1 MTPEA
6 LADYLMGDP
15 VPFDPAAL
23 ARLEAR
29 AGAALPA
36 DYCDFLERNRNGG
49 MTSPSAI
56 EQPGLVT
63 SSGHEIEQFYA
74 VTGLAADWDRPGLHN
89 YPVTTLRDWLAEGGH
104 HDDRVPLHWIVIGG
118 NWSGDQFV
126 LDLSVP
132 GGKVVWFDHELLF
145 AEEDDP
151 FPHEDGMAR
160 LGQSFTAFVEGLTA
174 SPSGAA
180 PPPPTPPPPPPPP
193 PPPSPPTSRGWWHR
207 FFGG

>member
-1 MTPEA
+1 MSPGA
-6 LADYLMGDP
+6 LADYLLGDP

-36 DYCDFLERNRNGG
+36 DYRDFLMLHCNGG

-63 SSGHEIEQFYA
+63 SGGYEIEQFYT
-74 VTGLAADWDRPGLHN
+74 VTGLPADWNRRGIHN
-89 YPVTTLRDWLAEGGH
+89 YPVATLRDWLAVGGRE
-104 HDDRVPLHWIVIGG
+104 DDRVPLHWIVIGG

-132 GGKVVWFDHELLF
+132 GGEVVWFDHELLF
-145 AEEDDP
+145 PEENDP
-151 FPHEDGMAR
+151 FPNEEGMTR
-160 LGQSFTAFVEGLTA
+160 LGETFAAFVDGLTVVPPFVT
-174 SPSGAA
+174 PS
-180 PPPPTPPPPPPPP
+180 PPPAPTPPL
-193 PPPSPPTSRGWWHR
+193 PTRRWWQR
-207 FFGG
+207 LLGG

>member
-1 MTPEA
+1 MTPDA
-6 LADYLMGDP
+6 LADYLLGEP
-15 VPFDPAAL
+15 LPFDQVAL

-36 DYCDFLERNRNGG
+36 DYRDFLMLHRNGG

-74 VTGLAADWDRPGLHN
+74 ITSLPADWSRPGIHN
-89 YPVTTLRDWLAEGGH
+89 YPVTTLRDWLAVGGH
-104 HDDRVPLHWIVIGG
+104 DDDRVPLHWIVIGG

-132 GGKVVWFDHELLF
+132 GGEVVWFDHELLF
-145 AEEDDP
+145 PEEDDP
-151 FPHEDGMAR
+151 FPNEDGMTR
-160 LGQSFTAFVEGLTA
+160 LGESFAAFVEGL
-174 SPSGAA
+174 AA
-180 PPPPTPPPPPPPP
+180 PLPFDAPS
-193 PPPSPPTSRGWWHR
+193 PPSPPPSAGWWQR
-207 FFGG
+207 IFKA

>member
-6 LADYLMGDP
+6 LADYLLGDP

-36 DYCDFLERNRNGG
+36 DYRDFLMRRRNGG

-63 SSGHEIEQFYA
+63 RSGHEIEQFYA
-74 VTGLAADWDRPGLHN
+74 VTGLAADWNRPGLHN
-89 YPVTTLRDWLAEGGH
+89 YPVTTLRDWIAVGAHEPAQ
-104 HDDRVPLHWIVIGG
+104 VPLHWIVIGG
-118 NWSGDQFV
+118 NWSGNQFA

-132 GGKVVWFDHELLF
+132 GGEVVWFDHELLF
-145 AEEDDP
+145 PEQDDP
-151 FPHEDGMAR
+151 FPDEEGMTR
-160 LGQSFTAFVEGLTA
+160 LGESFAAFVEGLTA
-174 SPSGAA
+174 
-180 PPPPTPPPPPPPP
+180 PPPFQAPAPRPPRPP
-193 PPPSPPTSRGWWHR
+193 RGWWQR